1 MDDITT
7 YTTAITENM
16 QKLLQENEKVLAILS
31 QEKPELADQIMRD
44 VNEAMKAVKTN
55 DINRINQIYERYADT
70 TNK

>member
-1 MDDITT
+1 MEDITT

-44 VNEAMKAVKTN
+44 VNDAMKAVKTN